1 MRLVKT
7 VGAYGTGLSAK
18 DAPEVDTSAAK
29 RAILSEK
36 GSLQNISNF
45 GKRLARQFLKAA
57 YILGLK
63 MTLASVSAHRPAP
76 FSDRK
81 QSFPVSDRYASSQTP
96 VSQGTATP
104 KTNFRHHPPSPL
116 DS

>member
-29 RAILSEK
+29 MELWETILCEK

-45 GKRLARQFLKAA
+45 GKRL
-57 YILGLK
+57 
-63 MTLASVSAHRPAP
+63 
-76 FSDRK
+76 
-81 QSFPVSDRYASSQTP
+81 
-96 VSQGTATP
+96 
-104 KTNFRHHPPSPL
+104 
-116 DS
+116 

>member
-18 DAPEVDTSAAK
+18 AAPEVDTSAAK
-29 RAILSEK
+29 SELWETILSEK

-45 GKRLARQFLKAA
+45 GKRLARQFLKSA

-63 MTLASVSAHRPAP
+63 MTLASVSAHP
-76 FSDRK
+76 
-81 QSFPVSDRYASSQTP
+81 QTSFPSI
-96 VSQGTATP
+96 
-104 KTNFRHHPPSPL
+104 
-116 DS
+116 

>member
-18 DAPEVDTSAAK
+18 DAPEVDTSAASMELWET
-29 RAILSEK
+29 ILCEK

-45 GKRLARQFLKAA
+45 GKRLARQFQKAA

-63 MTLASVSAHRPAP
+63 IALVGHSMQRRNLA
-76 FSDRK
+76 DR
-81 QSFPVSDRYASSQTP
+81 RR
-96 VSQGTATP
+96 TA
-104 KTNFRHHPPSPL
+104 KVG
-116 DS
+116 

>member
-29 RAILSEK
+29 GELWDAILSEK
-36 GSLQNISNF
+36 GSLQNIRNF

-57 YILGLK
+57 YIFGLK
-63 MTLASVSAHRPAP
+63 VTLEGVSAHRQAP
-76 FSDRK
+76 FSDHRCH
-81 QSFPVSDRYASSQTP
+81 R
-96 VSQGTATP
+96 
-104 KTNFRHHPPSPL
+104 NPPIPS
-116 DS
+116 

>member
-1 MRLVKT
+1 MCPC
-7 VGAYGTGLSAK
+7 GAKGELWET
-18 DAPEVDTSAAK
+18 
-29 RAILSEK
+29 ILIEK

-76 FSDRK
+76 FSDHRCHRN
-81 QSFPVSDRYASSQTP
+81 PPIPPRVLHLD
-96 VSQGTATP
+96 VQGAEEEGP
-104 KTNFRHHPPSPL
+104 RLVLGF
-116 DS
+116 

>member
-29 RAILSEK
+29 RELWEAILSEK

-45 GKRLARQFLKAA
+45 GKRL
-57 YILGLK
+57 
-63 MTLASVSAHRPAP
+63 
-76 FSDRK
+76 
-81 QSFPVSDRYASSQTP
+81 
-96 VSQGTATP
+96 
-104 KTNFRHHPPSPL
+104 
-116 DS
+116 

>member
-29 RAILSEK
+29 MELWGTILSEK

-76 FSDRK
+76 FSD
-81 QSFPVSDRYASSQTP
+81 DRCHR
-96 VSQGTATP
+96 
-104 KTNFRHHPPSPL
+104 NPPIPP
-116 DS
+116 